1 MWVSP
6 DTNSEKIQQ
15 TSNYVI
21 DYGLNWI
28 IYFPDNASKRCMSDG
43 RWFVHSGLNRT
54 WTNYTAC
61 FNPKQNNN
69 PSMVPNI
76 VQVCKWCYCQ
86 VIKQTCIYRYEQRRV
101 IVQKQDKQTKYT
113 IILTESMLV
122 FRFYIHVKLGNEKG
136 K

>member
-1 MWVSP
+1 MHLRPSTHMQDVNIL
-6 DTNSEKIQQ
+6 TK
-15 TSNYVI
+15 SN
-21 DYGLNWI
+21 N
-28 IYFPDNASKRCMSDG
+28 KRCMSDG

-69 PSMVPNI
+69 PPMVPNI

-101 IVQKQDKQTKYT
+101 IVQKEDKQTKYT
-113 IILTESMLV
+113 IMLTCSWSMFCLT
-122 FRFYIHVKLGNEKG
+122 RNEQTIDHPTYSVLMHYLENK
-136 K
+136 